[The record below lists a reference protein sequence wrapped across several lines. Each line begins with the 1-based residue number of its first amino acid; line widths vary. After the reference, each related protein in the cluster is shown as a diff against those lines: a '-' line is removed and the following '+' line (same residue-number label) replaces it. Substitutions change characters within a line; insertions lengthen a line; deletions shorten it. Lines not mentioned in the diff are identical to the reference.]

1 MRCFRLLVLA
11 PVCLALSLPAVAAAQ
26 SANPANVTLRMT
38 PENAVDVGGK
48 VSFRVTAKRA
58 GYVVLVDVD
67 ATGKMSQIFPSP
79 ELLAQSGGRDVNF
92 IKPGDELQVPNAAAR
107 QKGFEYVI
115 TPPKGS
121 AAVIAILSE
130 RRVQILDL
138 PDLPR
143 KLQTQAD
150 AVSYLTTWTN
160 ELRIPDYDSGK
171 LLQNSWS
178 FDVKPY
184 AIQ

>member
-1 MRCFRLLVLA
+1 M
-11 PVCLALSLPAVAAAQ
+11 
-26 SANPANVTLRMT
+26 
-38 PENAVDVGGK
+38 
-48 VSFRVTAKRA
+48 
-58 GYVVLVDVD
+58 
-67 ATGKMSQIFPSP
+67 
-79 ELLAQSGGRDVNF
+79 
-92 IKPGDELQVPNAAAR
+92 
-107 QKGFEYVI
+107 
-115 TPPKGS
+115 
-121 AAVIAILSE
+121 IAILSE

-178 FDVKPY
+178 FDVSRMRSSRPRDTGSLNALVKSCGLRSHREIARLPRNRMTCGRSCSPGHL
-184 AIQ
+184 ALEANNLVAGLAAAQAVPSVARSCPQACCGETGGAARLNDAASAVLAVS